1 MRTLGGRPE
10 WISTRELRSRLSDV
24 LVSVTDLEALE
35 ELKMAQ
41 DVAAYREAKKL
52 AGGQAARAR
61 AARPARS
68 SASPCSQMRRAS
80 TSPSRRTATRTSCSS
95 GPSSSHA
102 AMMARASAATF
113 ASLEVYP
120 AAPSAGISNTHHDP
134 SGYASRWATTS

>member
-80 TSPSRRTATRTSCSS
+80 TNQDMQSTQSS
-95 GPSSSHA
+95 GSCAP
-102 AMMARASAATF
+102 
-113 ASLEVYP
+113 
-120 AAPSAGISNTHHDP
+120 APST
-134 SGYASRWATTS
+134 SRSTLRR